1 MLQCGY
7 GLNLV
12 ALQDYL
18 HKNNLIK
25 FQLVFHDYRNKILI
39 KNKLNYIHLKSKSN

>member
-7 GLNLV
+7 GLNLL

-18 HKNNLIK
+18 NKNNLIK
-25 FQLVFHDYRNKILI
+25 FQLAFHDYGNKILI
-39 KNKLNYIHLKSKSN
+39 KHKFNYIHLKPKSN